1 MSGITINPALTQNAL
16 GSFNIESTGFIQGQA
31 LDQPA
36 IRNSLAG
43 GILGPNETLP
53 MWGGV
58 GISEALSSGIGS
70 GTIPETGSSGT
81 LGGTITRAT
90 NVTANTA
97 GSLTGFSVFD
107 QNYSAVNSPES
118 PVPLSA
124 NSMQVNFYRLGSGA
138 RIAVAMAPGLVD
150 LRGNIVTQKVSWDF
164 VNQQLVPY
172 AAPYAAV
179 TITGAT
185 WASTAG
191 GQTTFT
197 YTGTDLSGDVS
208 AGDVINVAGVVST
221 AAAGVFNGPFV
232 VVSATSGNIVVV
244 QLASG
249 SPGTYVSGGT
259 VLAGG
264 GALDVDVI
272 DMNVGNSMTV
282 EYNPT
287 TGFATWNRQG
297 DCAIILI

>member
-16 GSFNIESTGFIQGQA
+16 GSFNVESVGFIQGQA

-58 GISEALSSGIGS
+58 GISEALSSGIGT

-97 GSLTGFSVFD
+97 ASLTGFSVFD

-124 NSMQVNFYRLGSGA
+124 PSMQVNFYRLGSGA

-150 LRGNIVTQKVSWDF
+150 LRGNIITQKVSWDF

-172 AAPYAAV
+172 VARLRGRHHHRCDLGQHGWRADDVHLHGHRPV
-179 TITGAT
+179 GRRERGRRHQRRGRRFD
-185 WASTAG
+185 G
-191 GQTTFT
+191 GGGGLQRPVRRR
-197 YTGTDLSGDVS
+197 SR
-208 AGDVINVAGVVST
+208 
-221 AAAGVFNGPFV
+221 
-232 VVSATSGNIVVV
+232 ATSD
-244 QLASG
+244 QHRRRSAR
-249 SPGTYVSGGT
+249 
-259 VLAGG
+259 
-264 GALDVDVI
+264 
-272 DMNVGNSMTV
+272 VG
-282 EYNPT
+282 
-287 TGFATWNRQG
+287 
-297 DCAIILI
+297 